1 METEAF
7 RLTLPTALVEDLA
20 EAGVMLAP
28 LDYGPAWPQIRETIL
43 ARDGQRCRVCGI
55 TAQPGHPLDVH
66 HLTGLR
72 TFLAQYPRQEALRLA
87 HAPENLLTVCSSCHR
102 KLERARGARTAL
114 SGLAYL
120 LRNLAPVFLMC
131 DPGDLGTSVEARDT
145 ESGLP
150 AIIVFDGV
158 PGGAGLSPR
167 LVDLWPRLVAATLE
181 RVRTCPCADGCPS
194 CVGPAGESEPGAKA
208 AARQLLERMAEGDF
222 WKMPPL

>member
-1 METEAF
+1 
-7 RLTLPTALVEDLA
+7 
-20 EAGVMLAP
+20 VMLAP

-43 ARDGQRCRVCGI
+43 ARDEHHCRVCGT

-87 HAPENLLTVCSSCHR
+87 HAPENLLTVCPPCHR
-102 KLERARGARTAL
+102 QLERARGARTAL
-114 SGLAYL
+114 SGLSYL

-150 AIIVFDGV
+150 AIVVFDGV
-158 PGGAGLSPR
+158 PGGAGMSPR
-167 LVDLWPRLVAATLE
+167 LVDLWSKLVAAMLE
-181 RVRTCPCADGCPS
+181 RVQTCPCADGCPS

-208 AARQLLERMAEGDF
+208 AARQLLERMAENDF